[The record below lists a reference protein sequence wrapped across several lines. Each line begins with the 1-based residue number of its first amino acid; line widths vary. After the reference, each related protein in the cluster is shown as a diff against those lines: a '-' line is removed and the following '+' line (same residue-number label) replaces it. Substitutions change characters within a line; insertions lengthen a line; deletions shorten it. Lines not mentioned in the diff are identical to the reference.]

1 MNPLVRLSAI
11 DAARRI
17 AAGTLTAEAYLA
29 AHLERIAERDGAVQA
44 FVSLDTDHALAQARA
59 IDRARPHGPLAGVPV
74 AFKDVI
80 DTCDLPTQYN
90 SPIYAGHRPRTDA
103 ACVALVRQAG
113 GIVLGKTVTTEFATR
128 TPGPTRNPHDL
139 ERSPGGSSSGSA
151 AAVADCMAPLAFG
164 TQTGGSNIRPA
175 AYCGIVGYKP
185 SFNTVNR
192 AGLKPLAESLDT
204 LGVMARSVED
214 CALLVHA
221 TSQRVLPDFS
231 HGLPRP
237 PRIGLHRTSR
247 WGDASAETQAL
258 IERVAARLAAAGA
271 SVVEATLPPAYDRLY
286 DDQLLIMNYEG
297 ARAFAHELRTT
308 PELLSEELRNN
319 LREYGARPRADYDA
333 AMAHRRACE
342 AGFAAAMGE
351 CDVWLTPSAPGVAP
365 KGIGY
370 TGSPL
375 FNRNWTMLGVPCITL
390 PAGRG
395 EANLPLGVQLV
406 ARGDDDARLLRC
418 AHWAQTVLRDS

>member
-1 MNPLVRLSAI
+1 MNPLARLSATE
-11 DAARRI
+11 AARRI
-17 AAGTLTAEAYLA
+17 AAGTLTAEAYVA
-29 AHLERIAERDGAVQA
+29 AHLERIAERDRAVQA
-44 FVSLDTDHALAQARA
+44 FVSLDTDFAHAQARA
-59 IDRARPHGPLAGVPV
+59 IDRTRPPGPLAGVPV

-139 ERSPGGSSSGSA
+139 EYTPGGSSSGSA
-151 AAVADCMAPLAFG
+151 AAVADFMAPLAFG

-185 SFNTVNR
+185 SFNTINR

-221 TSQRVLPDFS
+221 TSQRPLPDFARR
-231 HGLPRP
+231 LQRP

-247 WGDASAETQAL
+247 WADASPDTHAL
-258 IERVAARLAAAGA
+258 IERVAACFARAGA
-271 SVVEATLPPAYDRLY
+271 TIVEATLPAAYDRLY

-308 PELLSEELRNN
+308 PELLSAELQNN
-319 LREYGARPRADYDA
+319 LREYGSRPRADYDD
-333 AMAHRRACE
+333 AMAHRRTCE
-342 AGFAAAMGE
+342 TGFADAMGD

-365 KGIGY
+365 KGIDY

-395 EANLPLGVQLV
+395 EANLPLGIQLV
-406 ARGDDDARLLRC
+406 ARREDDERLLRC
-418 AHWAQTVLRDS
+418 AHWAELQLREL